1 MAKKKL
7 LFMLGKMNVG
17 GVEKAF
23 LSMLEKLPPEVFDI
37 HLVLLDK
44 SGGFLASVPEY
55 VTIHEVQCYM
65 KNKEVINEPS
75 LKIIKALFVLHR
87 FVEAFVQ
94 MVLYVIFKATSN
106 RYLFY
111 QYVMRN
117 EPMLPGEYDV
127 AIAYAGPS
135 QTIDWYV
142 CRRVQAKVKC
152 GWIHFDISKFGID
165 KGMTRKLYKDYKKIF
180 VVSETAKDIFVKT
193 FPQFSDKTEVFLNIV
208 SKKNIERLA
217 REPFD
222 FTDKYNGVRILTVG
236 RISPEKGQNVA
247 IEALKIL
254 RDKGA
259 DVKWYFVGNGAFR
272 KACEAQAVELGVEE
286 FVTFLGTQVNPYP
299 YMAHCDIYMQPSR
312 HEGYCITLA
321 EARCFG
327 APIVATNFTGA
338 REQLSTRKNGV
349 VVDMDAVSIAQGVLQ
364 AMTLPRMKTE
374 DMKNNESNNIDKIL
388 SLLV

>member
-1 MAKKKL
+1 
-7 LFMLGKMNVG
+7 
-17 GVEKAF
+17 
-23 LSMLEKLPPEVFDI
+23 
-37 HLVLLDK
+37 
-44 SGGFLASVPEY
+44 
-55 VTIHEVQCYM
+55 M